1 MWVRTQLKIGFGTLA
16 RAYVAS
22 LRGLD
27 EEKERARAEAYFNS
41 DDVIAAYSV
50 RSGFDLL
57 LQSLPLKP
65 GDEVLFTALN
75 VKGMVR
81 VVKEMGLVPV
91 PLDLDVDSMSPTKG
105 ALQRALSKKSK
116 VLVAAHLF
124 GARMN
129 FDGIFR
135 LARQRGLVVVEDCAQ
150 AFNGRDYAGHPDA
163 DISMY
168 SFGPIKTA
176 TALGGALLRV
186 RPAALRAKMR
196 TIQQAYP
203 LQRDRQHRKR
213 MLQFAGLKLATSR
226 FGLGLIYRY
235 YKMRGLDYED
245 ALADRVRDVAPLKT
259 KASLRQRPSASML
272 HLLNRRLAAYDAA
285 DIALRAR
292 KGQFLAERLRS
303 VVTLPALGN
312 SHHDFWGFAML
323 VSEPGLYIQRL
334 RDKGFDAATLNRSQH
349 ISAPPGRPQLEPRTA
364 AGVMRQLVVL
374 PCYQSMP
381 DRELARL
388 ADAVS
393 DIHRKHAGN
402 GPAAS

>member
-1 MWVRTQLKIGFGTLA
+1 
-16 RAYVAS
+16 
-22 LRGLD
+22 
-27 EEKERARAEAYFNS
+27 
-41 DDVIAAYSV
+41 
-50 RSGFDLL
+50 
-57 LQSLPLKP
+57 
-65 GDEVLFTALN
+65 
-75 VKGMVR
+75 
-81 VVKEMGLVPV
+81 
-91 PLDLDVDSMSPTKG
+91 
-105 ALQRALSKKSK
+105 
-116 VLVAAHLF
+116 
-124 GARMN
+124 
-129 FDGIFR
+129 
-135 LARQRGLVVVEDCAQ
+135 
-150 AFNGRDYAGHPDA
+150 
-163 DISMY
+163 
-168 SFGPIKTA
+168 
-176 TALGGALLRV
+176 
-186 RPAALRAKMR
+186 
-196 TIQQAYP
+196 
-203 LQRDRQHRKR
+203 

-272 HLLNRRLAAYDAA
+272 HLLNQRLAAYDAA